1 MSAQFK
7 FPKFFSSDLRDLLE
21 HMIQK
26 DLTRRY
32 GNLVNGVADIKNHN
46 WFNDINW
53 LAVLEKKVIPIA
65 VFRLTNG
72 DCLCPSRPVVKVVTE
87 YA

>member
-1 MSAQFK
+1 MLQFK

-32 GNLVNGVADIKNHN
+32 GNLVNGINDIKNHN
-46 WFNDINW
+46 WFHEVNW
-53 LAVLEKKVIPIA
+53 LAVLEKKVMPT
-65 VFRLTNG
+65 RDQST
-72 DCLCPSRPVVKVVTE
+72 SKVKVALTSYNVLTTTC
-87 YA
+87 